1 MLVLSTVASS
11 SAPRNGYNVGTLKCR
26 FTGSDAAIHFG
37 ANRDMKCVFYHRRG
51 KRKERYHGNV
61 KKYGIEVGIIGKKWL
76 SWKVTST
83 KRRRIRRGAL
93 AGSYH
98 GLTAEASVGTGFA
111 ANVLSGGPSKTI
123 SLTPLA
129 FQRQDGVNVA
139 AGLMILTLKRRR

>member
-1 MLVLSTVASS
+1 MPSLAAS
-11 SAPRNGYNVGTLKCR
+11 AYQVGTLKCR

-83 KRRRIRRGAL
+83 RSRRIRRGAL

-123 SLTPLA
+123 SLTPLS
-129 FQRQDGVNVA
+129 FQRQEGVNVA